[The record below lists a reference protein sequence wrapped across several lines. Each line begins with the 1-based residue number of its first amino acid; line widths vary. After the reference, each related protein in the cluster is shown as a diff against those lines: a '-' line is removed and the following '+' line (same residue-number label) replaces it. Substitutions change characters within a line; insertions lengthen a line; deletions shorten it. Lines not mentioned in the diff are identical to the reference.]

1 MLACI
6 SNKIEVVDLL
16 LSRADLDV
24 NIVDIFGATSLMY
37 ASKNKE
43 GKEVVKLLLERKDI
57 DLDEKD
63 QDGMT
68 AEDFAGSEGNHEIVQ
83 VIREERTKRMGG
95 VWTRPETV
103 CEADCSESDDA
114 LEDQDEDDNKK
125 ESVEIHSCEVTLR
138 NKVPNDEVLM
148 DEDLF
153 VKTEVLEKINEK
165 IEKERKDLAEKEWD
179 YMEEILQIEG
189 NFHDE
194 KAKIEKM
201 LEQQIK
207 DLETVFLEKK
217 ITLQN
222 KFTKQKEKSE
232 SIISKLET
240 VKVNLD
246 MKSLLEPGGGAI
258 SELECPVCLEEMR
271 PPVRI
276 WQCVSGHAVC
286 EGCRKSPL
294 VKDCPTCRQKIVG
307 RNILA
312 EKLAKSLYPHVRNK

>member
-1 MLACI
+1 
-6 SNKIEVVDLL
+6 
-16 LSRADLDV
+16 
-24 NIVDIFGATSLMY
+24 MY

-43 GKEVVKLLLERKDI
+43 GKEVVKLLLERKDL

-83 VIREERTKRMGG
+83 VIREERSKRMGG
-95 VWTRPETV
+95 VWTRTETI
-103 CEADCSESDDA
+103 CEADCSESDDS
-114 LEDQDEDDNKK
+114 LENQNEDDNKK
-125 ESVEIHSCEVTLR
+125 ESIEIHSNEVTMKT
-138 NKVPNDEVLM
+138 KVANADMFM

-165 IEKERKDLAEKEWD
+165 IEKEKKDLAEKEWD

-207 DLETVFLEKK
+207 DLETVFLDKK
-217 ITLQN
+217 ISLQD

-240 VKVNLD
+240 AKINLD
-246 MKSLLEPGGGAI
+246 MTNLLEPGGGAI

>member
-1 MLACI
+1 
-6 SNKIEVVDLL
+6 
-16 LSRADLDV
+16 
-24 NIVDIFGATSLMY
+24 MY

-43 GKEVVKLLLERKDI
+43 GKEVVKLLLERKDL

-138 NKVPNDEVLM
+138 NKAPNDEVLM

>member
-1 MLACI
+1 
-6 SNKIEVVDLL
+6 
-16 LSRADLDV
+16 
-24 NIVDIFGATSLMY
+24 MY

-43 GKEVVKLLLERKDI
+43 GKEVVKLLLERKDL

-103 CEADCSESDDA
+103 CGADCSESDDA

>member
-1 MLACI
+1 
-6 SNKIEVVDLL
+6 
-16 LSRADLDV
+16 
-24 NIVDIFGATSLMY
+24 MY

-43 GKEVVKLLLERKDI
+43 GKEVVKLLLERKDL

>member
-1 MLACI
+1 
-6 SNKIEVVDLL
+6 
-16 LSRADLDV
+16 
-24 NIVDIFGATSLMY
+24 MY
-37 ASKNKE
+37 ASKNQGGEKL
-43 GKEVVKLLLERKDI
+43 VKLLLERKDL

-68 AEDFAGSEGNHEIVQ
+68 AEDFASTEGNHEIVQ
-83 VIREERTKRMGG
+83 VLREERSKRMGG
-95 VWTRPETV
+95 VWTRPESV
-103 CEADCSESDDA
+103 IFEADYSESDDSS
-114 LEDQDEDDNKK
+114 DIQNEDDNNK
-125 ESVEIHSCEVTLR
+125 ESEIQGLTLDKE
-138 NKVPNDEVLM
+138 NEDFLT

-179 YMEEILQIEG
+179 YMEKILQIEG
-189 NFHDE
+189 SFHDE
-194 KAKIEKM
+194 KAKLEKI
-201 LEQQIK
+201 LEQQIR
-207 DLETVFLEKK
+207 DLEKVFLEKK
-217 ITLQN
+217 SSLQE

-232 SIISKLET
+232 NTISKLET
-240 VKVNLD
+240 AKINLD
-246 MKSLLEPGGGAI
+246 MTKLLEPGGGAI

>member
-1 MLACI
+1 
-6 SNKIEVVDLL
+6 
-16 LSRADLDV
+16 
-24 NIVDIFGATSLMY
+24 MY

-43 GKEVVKLLLERKDI
+43 GKEVVKLLLERKDL

-68 AEDFAGSEGNHEIVQ
+68 AEVFAGSEGNHEIVQ

-138 NKVPNDEVLM
+138 NKAPNDEVLM

>member
-1 MLACI
+1 
-6 SNKIEVVDLL
+6 
-16 LSRADLDV
+16 
-24 NIVDIFGATSLMY
+24 MY

-43 GKEVVKLLLERKDI
+43 GKEVVKLLLERKDL

-103 CEADCSESDDA
+103 CDADCSESDDA

>member
-1 MLACI
+1 
-6 SNKIEVVDLL
+6 
-16 LSRADLDV
+16 
-24 NIVDIFGATSLMY
+24 MY

-43 GKEVVKLLLERKDI
+43 GKEVVKLLLERKDL

-312 EKLAKSLYPHVRNK
+312 EKLAKSLYPHVRKK

>member
-1 MLACI
+1 
-6 SNKIEVVDLL
+6 
-16 LSRADLDV
+16 
-24 NIVDIFGATSLMY
+24 MY

-43 GKEVVKLLLERKDI
+43 GKEVVKLLLERKDL

-95 VWTRPETV
+95 VWTRPETI
-103 CEADCSESDDA
+103 CGADCSESDDA